1 MGKACI
7 LRVPASGLLSSM
19 TRQHRDLVVGS
30 SVVTSRLLVGLDRPI
45 KDVIVLEPFTDKQV
59 TEKFAKVRV
68 VGLVVEAKGPAVVE
82 VDGKLVREAS
92 AENLGGGSHL
102 WSYQLQDSET
112 SEQKIRLTLLHDAVV
127 LLLLGSSL
135 QTLPRQLT
143 TEEIL
148 FVRWC
153 SEAC

>member
-7 LRVPASGLLSSM
+7 LRVSASGLLSSM
-19 TRQHRDLVVGS
+19 TGQHRDLVVGS

-45 KDVIVLEPFTDKQV
+45 KDVIVLETFTDKQV
-59 TEKFAKVRV
+59 TEELAKVRV

-102 WSYQLQDSET
+102 WSNQLQDSEI
-112 SEQKIRLTLLHDAVV
+112 SEQKLRLTLLHDAVV
-127 LLLLGSSL
+127 LLLLCSSL

-148 FVRWC
+148 FVR
-153 SEAC
+153 